1 MSYRH
6 YLEVWKSEGKKPIC
20 LCLLTIDDV
29 YNEKNLERLI
39 CKYVE
44 NIICM
49 GITYIPLHPDTV
61 DFSRDVLVHVRTTPL
76 HLVQI
81 DVSVGFGSLN
91 GQV

>member
-1 MSYRH
+1 MMF
-6 YLEVWKSEGKKPIC
+6 EM
-20 LCLLTIDDV
+20 T
-29 YNEKNLERLI
+29 NLERLI

-81 DVSVGFGSLN
+81 NVSVGFGSLN